1 MGIPDLEVL
10 KMSIMPKLKWQNLCE
25 KRDKMK
31 TIIKKEMAIGEAS
44 TFPER
49 LELALR
55 MNGCIRLGDCAIHDT
70 RRVIE
75 AALDE
80 AIKKSASCEIG
91 YAETGETHFAI
102 TRDIW
107 RDKIQSYVEFLNQV
121 STTQYENDGTEKD
134 SLRRVTLKELL
145 DPVFSGK

>member
-1 MGIPDLEVL
+1 
-10 KMSIMPKLKWQNLCE
+10 
-25 KRDKMK
+25 MK

-49 LELALR
+49 LEMALK
-55 MNGCIRLGDCAIHDT
+55 MNGCIKLGDCAIHDT
-70 RRVIE
+70 RRAIE

-80 AIKKSASCEIG
+80 AIKERDSCSIA
-91 YAETGETHFAI
+91 YMETKEPHFAI

-121 STTQYENDGTEKD
+121 STTQYEIDGTEKD
-134 SLRRVTLKELL
+134 SLRRVSLKELL
-145 DPVFSGK
+145 DPIYSGK